1 MNRRR
6 GRDPLFARTVIKL
19 YPRGWRDRYGEEF
32 ATLLT
37 DMAAAAR
44 WPARARLV
52 IDAASGALDARLN
65 PSLPAGGRLM
75 PDRIRRA
82 VATVACAVVAFTI
95 AGGGFQKMTEDP
107 AFQLAAHEHTAI
119 SASFDTLRV
128 AAILAGVAV
137 LAGGLPLAWSVVWQ
151 AVTARR
157 TDLIRLS
164 LIPPVAVLGWFAVVW
179 IIVSGHRH
187 TPVHVHSGGNL
198 AMAGMVVLAGLA
210 AAVACTWATVAILRR
225 ADLPPGLLRPQ
236 VVPMAVVS
244 VCMAVVTGADLSW
257 GLAVRSASSSLFHS
271 NNGLVATSLPPSWV
285 ASVVVLAAITVV
297 TAASTMRAI
306 RELRTP
312 APVPGGPPEPAG
324 HR

>member
-6 GRDPLFARTVIKL
+6 GRDPLFARTVISL

-82 VATVACAVVAFTI
+82 VAAVACAVVAFTI

-157 TDLIRLS
+157 T
-164 LIPPVAVLGWFAVVW
+164 
-179 IIVSGHRH
+179 
-187 TPVHVHSGGNL
+187 
-198 AMAGMVVLAGLA
+198 
-210 AAVACTWATVAILRR
+210 VACTWATVAILRR

-236 VVPMAVVS
+236 VVPMAVLS

-285 ASVVVLAAITVV
+285 ASVVVLA
-297 TAASTMRAI
+297 I